1 MTMNHDKVIIAIFFL
16 TLVVVTSFRGCR
28 YRFARSSGQRVE
40 DTIGNNK
47 CDYDE
52 LHKQQQ
58 QQHMER
64 YSHLRAWRSRKDVS
78 SFSLFFFCLL
88 FLNLVIVFS
97 LHSINTST
105 NLLIN
110 YYISQCQKQ
119 KIIGNNLTSR
129 GYHLSFVQVLA
140 MGRME

>member
-1 MTMNHDKVIIAIFFL
+1 MTMNHNKVIIAIFFL

-28 YRFARSSGQRVE
+28 YRFSRSSGQRVE
-40 DTIGNNK
+40 DTIGNK
-47 CDYDE
+47 CNYDE

-58 QQHMER
+58 QQHMAR

-78 SFSLFFFCLL
+78 SFSLFFLCLL

-97 LHSINTST
+97 LYSINTST
-105 NLLIN
+105 NPLIN
-110 YYISQCQKQ
+110 HYISQCQKQ
-119 KIIGNNLTSR
+119 KMIKNNVTCR
-129 GYHLSFVQVLA
+129 GCHLSFVQVSA